1 MIRVEWMRGTEIMTD
16 LFLNVS
22 VGSTGVLICYDRFEN
37 PVTTIRTWI
46 KYEEIEEREG
56 EKQ

>member
-22 VGSTGVLICYDRFEN
+22 VGSTGVLICHDRFGN

-46 KYEEIEEREG
+46 KYEEIEEG

>member
-22 VGSTGVLICYDRFEN
+22 VGSTGVLICHDQFRN
-37 PVTTIRTWI
+37 PTTTIRTWI
-46 KYEEIEEREG
+46 KYEEIEEG